1 MANSRDRDITTR
13 YMGAGTPDYGEPDDD
28 DFEALARDR
37 ILVRSMTA
45 ADLQAI
51 VRIDEKLTGR
61 NRNTYYEAKLREV
74 MDESG
79 IRISVVAEV
88 DGRPAGYI
96 MARVDY
102 GEFGH
107 MEPVAVIDTIGIDP
121 GLAHSGIGTA
131 ILSQLLI
138 NLDAL
143 HVERVRTT
151 VSWNNFALLAF
162 LERNH
167 FRPAQHL
174 VLTKTIEPQ
183 DPANNRDNT

>member
-1 MANSRDRDITTR
+1 MADPRDRDITTR
-13 YMGAGTPDYGEPDDD
+13 YMDTSMPDYSEPDDG
-28 DFEALARDR
+28 DFVALPRDR

-45 ADLQAI
+45 EDLQAI
-51 VRIDEKLTGR
+51 VGIDQKLTGR
-61 NRNTYYEAKLREV
+61 NRNAYYESKLREV
-74 MDESG
+74 IDESG

-107 MEPVAVIDTIGIDP
+107 MEPAAVIDTIGVDP

-131 ILSQLLI
+131 ILSQLLV

-151 VSWNNFALLAF
+151 VSWNNFSLLAF

-167 FRPAQHL
+167 FKPAQHL
-174 VLTKTIEPQ
+174 VLTRTV
-183 DPANNRDNT
+183 DPPDSANTRDTT